1 MRALGGFI
9 FGVVAGVVLVLLAGR
24 SEAGRVALARTDHS
38 LQGFVDGVIEG
49 FRQPGR
55 S

>member
-1 MRALGGFI
+1 MRALGGLI
-9 FGVVAGVVLVLLAGR
+9 FGLVAGVVVVLLLGR
-24 SEAGRVALARTDHS
+24 SEAGRVILARTDHS

-49 FRQPGR
+49 YRQPGR

>member
-1 MRALGGFI
+1 MRALGGLI

-24 SEAGRVALARTDHS
+24 SERGRVILARTDHS
-38 LQGFVDGVIEG
+38 VQSFVDGVIEG